1 METLNI
7 KEEVRSLIDRMP
19 ENFTWDD
26 LISAISLRQNPK
38 SEPIQQAEIIARID
52 REHDIDQ
59 PQNFWEAVQK
69 FRQENN
75 LEEAGIG
82 PEVFEGVRDK

>member
-1 METLNI
+1 MESINI
-7 KEEVRSLIDRMP
+7 KEEVRSLIDQMP

-26 LISAISLRQNPK
+26 LISAIYLRQKLK

-52 REHDIDQ
+52 RERDIDQ

-69 FRQENN
+69 FRQKNN
-75 LEEAGIG
+75 
-82 PEVFEGVRDK
+82 